1 MSDPVQL
8 PAPGLPAV
16 RPEVA
21 RPVQAA
27 ASVQKT
33 EPPPASAPK
42 SGPTEQAAARP
53 PFDPAVLR
61 KEIEE
66 AVERLNE
73 QMRREGRALAFSVDQ
88 KSSQTVITV
97 KNSQTGE
104 VVRQIPDETLLK
116 VAHSI
121 EDMKGMLYD
130 EVT

>member
-1 MSDPVQL
+1 MSDPVKL
-8 PAPGLPAV
+8 PAQGLPAV
-16 RPEVA
+16 RPEPA
-21 RPVQAA
+21 RPVQPPTAM
-27 ASVQKT
+27 QKT
-33 EPPPASAPK
+33 EAKPAPLRAEPN
-42 SGPTEQAAARP
+42 EQASARP

-66 AVERLNE
+66 AVERINE
-73 QMRREGRALAFSVDQ
+73 QMRQEGRALAFSVDR

>member
-8 PAPGLPAV
+8 PTPAVPAV
-16 RPEVA
+16 RPEAA
-21 RPVQAA
+21 RPVQSAMA
-27 ASVQKT
+27 MQKT
-33 EPPPASAPK
+33 EAKPVPSRPGSV
-42 SGPTEQAAARP
+42 EQASARP
-53 PFDPAVLR
+53 PFDPAALR

-66 AVERLNE
+66 AVDRINE

-97 KNSQTGE
+97 KNSETGE

-121 EDMKGMLYD
+121 EDMRGMLYD